1 MIRKKNEIEKLF
13 QLIKTSNQKHQ
24 TKQNVWKR
32 FGFNASK
39 KKYYTKKIEL
49 KEIYTQR

>member
-24 TKQNVWKR
+24 TK
-32 FGFNASK
+32 
-39 KKYYTKKIEL
+39 
-49 KEIYTQR
+49 